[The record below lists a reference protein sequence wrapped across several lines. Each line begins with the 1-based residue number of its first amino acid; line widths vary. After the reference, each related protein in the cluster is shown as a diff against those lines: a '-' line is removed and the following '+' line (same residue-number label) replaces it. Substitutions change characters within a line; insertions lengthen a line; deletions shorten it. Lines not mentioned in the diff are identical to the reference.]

1 MEEAQVWGKTRR
13 LPMVCQESG
22 REVEFRFFRPAAK
35 QVVLVGDF
43 NGWSS
48 SGFPMTRIESGE
60 WYCRLTLPEGSYQF
74 KYLADGE
81 WFLDYAAFGLE
92 HGPYGLNSVVMV
104 ASKPVSLPR
113 PKCQPVT
120 HKVRRPAS
128 ASRRLAQPAA

>member
-1 MEEAQVWGKTRR
+1 
-13 LPMVCQESG
+13 MVCQESG
-22 REVEFRFFRPAAK
+22 REVEFRFFRPEAK

-48 SGFPMTRIESGE
+48 SGFPMTRAENGE
-60 WYCRLTLPEGSYQF
+60 WRCRLTLPEGSYQF

-92 HGPYGLNSVVMV
+92 HGPYGMNSVVMV
-104 ASKPVSLPR
+104 SSKPVALPQ
-113 PKCQPVT
+113 PKCQPAAR
-120 HKVRRPAS
+120 KVRRRPAS